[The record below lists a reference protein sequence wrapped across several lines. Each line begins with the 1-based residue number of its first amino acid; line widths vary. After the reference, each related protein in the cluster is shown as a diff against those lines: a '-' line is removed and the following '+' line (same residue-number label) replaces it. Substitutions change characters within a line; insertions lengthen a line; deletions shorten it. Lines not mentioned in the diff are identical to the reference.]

1 MLSVFSI
8 TMKRN
13 LTTSCLQR
21 NKRMSPFGCIK
32 EWLCKSFACYSL
44 LPEALL
50 KSVFQITVSESRLAS
65 SEGNSKRQLR
75 KKWGIY
81 TSRAVP
87 LRQFHGMRRG
97 VDLML
102 TKMPSDFKNLISPAE
117 LYARVTMPNSVP
129 GIFHAMSMYMWITWS
144 KENIWQQQTRK
155 TKVLIKYASRGYL
168 TCMKLS
174 E

>member
-21 NKRMSPFGCIK
+21 NKRMSPFEGIK

-97 VDLML
+97 ISDANKTAFWFQKPHFSSRTLCKGGL
-102 TKMPSDFKNLISPAE
+102 CLILFLGYFMPCPCICESHEAK
-117 LYARVTMPNSVP
+117 
-129 GIFHAMSMYMWITWS
+129 
-144 KENIWQQQTRK
+144 K
-155 TKVLIKYASRGYL
+155 TFDSN
-168 TCMKLS
+168 KLERLKS
-174 E
+174 